1 MRAERSPD
9 PARRNPE
16 STKAI
21 LEAAL
26 ALARDEG
33 WTGVS
38 IEGIAARAGVGKRTI
53 YRWWPSKGAVV
64 LDAYVSR
71 LRDTPHMSAQAASTE
86 DLRADL
92 VLMLNETWGMVSD
105 SLPLLAALIGEAQH
119 DRDLAGQLWEQLIAP
134 SSEPVQAR
142 IRLAQD
148 QGEIT
153 ADVDPFRAA
162 ELVYGQIYLRLLVT
176 PKHLDADFLEDCV
189 DLALHGLRARP
200 DASP

>member
-1 MRAERSPD
+1 MQATRTPD

-26 ALARDEG
+26 TLARDEG
-33 WTGVS
+33 WAKVS

-71 LRDTPHMSAQAASTE
+71 MEEAPYMDPAATATE

-92 VLMLNETWGMVSD
+92 VRMLTDAWDMVGD

-119 DRDLAGQLWEQLIAP
+119 DPELADRLWERLIEPAN
-134 SSEPVQAR
+134 EPVQAR

-148 QGEIT
+148 QGEI
-153 ADVDPFRAA
+153 AAGVDPLRAT
-162 ELVYGQIYLRLLVT
+162 ELVYGQIYVRLLVI
-176 PKHLDADFLEDCV
+176 PKHLDAAFLEDCV
-189 DLALHGLRARP
+189 DLALRGLRER
-200 DASP
+200 S